1 MIMENSTKGILK
13 KWHALVAIFFL
24 AAFATNVQ
32 AQNVTIGPDNGSLI
46 TGQAGGNTGDSG
58 IGRGMASMWRHEQLA
73 LTMTTSDIA
82 NLTGAGELADPS
94 CAIDVY
100 NGNLIIG
107 AGQTQTFVVVSL
119 PKGYRI
125 TGYRLVL
132 QPNITGTITLHPGKN
147 SWSIGTDD
155 TMCFYETPAWSKG
168 NPYIRPGATTGNA
181 SNTHYNITNLD
192 DHNYEYY
199 AVATAA
205 DGSTLMQNNNATNQ
219 AKEFV
224 ITRTS
229 KTPSDMSNQL
239 HFWMGASGENRDSPY
254 QYAVTIK
261 HFEITFTAEGTFDA
275 EVMPAKPGEAVSV
288 VRSPFSTSKMDVG
301 AIELKDGVYTYD
313 YTGVR
318 DLIAYTWLYQEDA
331 INGGKPSEGV
341 AENKHIYPLELDGK
355 GAFAFGEGTFFI
367 EPPTTIETASAWESP
382 IGFRV
387 VGATFNY
394 DWGTATEGGTISI
407 ANGYRISGG
416 NGYYLN
422 DNLDFVQSTQ
432 ANAFV
437 WQMDEFGN
445 LYTGDDYKR
454 YLSCFGTGTQR
465 ILSLG
470 SAASGHEATWN
481 LRVASDGRV
490 YYLSDG
496 GNYYYLNYVSIQEG
510 GTTHRR
516 GYVTQNANSDLATA
530 TAINGTYTVDLP
542 SFTPGKYTIEVYGT
556 NKTTPVFTKTV
567 SSAADKGTYELENI
581 NNDAVMFKIKDV
593 ATGCQALVNVTLQLE
608 ALNPYINSMNIVCQ
622 SENVGGKQLE
632 IIQPFTA
639 NDFKVSGGKFIFYI
653 PTDYSNSD
661 LTFSFRDLS
670 SDYGDASYGGEGNA
684 RYSYVTSPY
693 FQEFDG
699 VANNAASG
707 ADASG
712 DAGLYDNRYNP
723 NTASTDKIYT
733 LRAGN
738 IRFEFNNAEELTG
751 TGSTQTLKEYQFS
764 VSKYLGS
771 DDPDGTDKKGEFKE
785 IVMNASKE
793 NQKSGIYFVFTADE
807 TRYNIAPTTALEHRS
822 YAFYRMDI
830 ELVAKNYVPG
840 FDWTKVYDATC
851 YADVENGKTID
862 AEKPMWGLKL
872 LAYDTD
878 DDGEPLSE
886 PVKGGYLS
894 VKEILDAFNGVSTQL
909 VVGSTIG
916 GSNAPESAD
925 QILYVDGS
933 DLRTIVASA
942 GDYSLESFKE
952 NLAPNALVYLP
963 ENMTSTADNFAYK
976 TGSGAFNA
984 GGNIVLTDRKPFFAP
999 YDIQVGAAKY
1009 AQYTREA
1016 VFKEDENNNY
1026 KRTAYQSVILPFD
1039 VLLSTTDL
1047 KFTRMTGSMSDA
1059 EDAGTGSIVQ
1069 ATFGAISGQSAVANQ
1084 PYMVQ
1089 ATSSGTDDN
1098 IFTIKQTG
1106 AKVLA
1111 TPTATNY
1118 KDDYTLW
1125 GEEVTTSY
1133 HDGNL
1138 DFQNMGSYS
1147 GKKIDK
1153 KADSNTYFYYASG
1166 FFRSTA
1172 DLVRPYLYIYPF
1184 RAYYSVSGTGLS
1196 KLTSFMAL
1204 FNDSEVTGIKDIKR
1218 KIDFAIQTGKGFV
1231 TVTSAVDKNV
1241 RIHALNG
1248 VTMANMNLNAGTS
1261 QTVALPAGV
1270 YVVNGMK
1277 IIVK

>member
-1 MIMENSTKGILK
+1 MENSTKGILK

-46 TGQAGGNTGDSG
+46 TGQAGGNVDDSG
-58 IGRGMASMWRHEQLA
+58 ILRGMASMWRHEQLP
-73 LTMTTSDIA
+73 LMMTTSDIA

-94 CAIDVY
+94 CAIDIY

-132 QPNITGTITLHPGKN
+132 QPNIYGNGIRLHEGKN
-147 SWSIGTDD
+147 TWDIGSDD
-155 TMCFYETPAWSKG
+155 QMRFFETPAWSSG
-168 NPYIRPGATTGNA
+168 SPYGD
-181 SNTHYNITNLD
+181 NTHSTQLTCPDSI
-192 DHNYEYY
+192 
-199 AVATAA
+199 TAA
-205 DGSTLMQNNNATNQ
+205 HEVGNESNTLMQNNSADNR

-224 ITRTS
+224 IARTS
-229 KTPSDMSNQL
+229 KTPTDMTNQL
-239 HFWMGASGENRDSPY
+239 HFFFARGSS

-261 HFEITFTAEGTFDA
+261 SFEIQFTAEGTFDA
-275 EVMPAKPGEAVSV
+275 EAAPAAPGPAVSMV
-288 VRSPFSTSKMDVG
+288 ASPFTTSKMDVG
-301 AIELKDGVYTYD
+301 AVVEKNGLYTYD

-318 DLIAYTWLYQEDA
+318 DLIAYTYLYQDDA
-331 INGGKPSEGV
+331 INALGAPADV
-341 AENKHIYPLELDGK
+341 ASDKHIYPLVIDGK
-355 GAFAFGEGTFFI
+355 GAYAFGNGTYFI
-367 EPPTTIETASAWESP
+367 EPPTTIKTASGWESP
-382 IGFRV
+382 IGYRV
-387 VGATFNY
+387 VGATFDY
-394 DWGTATEGGTISI
+394 KWGTATPAGEITVN
-407 ANGYRISGG
+407 NGYRISVRY
-416 NGYYLN
+416 NNQNYYLN
-422 DNLDFVQSTQ
+422 DNLDFVQVNQ
-432 ANAFV
+432 NQAFV
-437 WQMDEFGN
+437 WSMDEFGN
-445 LYTGDDYKR
+445 LYSGTDYKR
-454 YLSCFGTGTQR
+454 YLSCFGTGNDR
-465 ILSLG
+465 ILSLS

-481 LRVASDGRV
+481 LRVRESDGCV
-490 YYLSDG
+490 YYHSDG
-496 GNYYYLNYVSIQEG
+496 GNDYLLNYQRIQEG
-510 GTTHRR
+510 SAYHLRGHVTSGATT
-516 GYVTQNANSDLATA
+516 NLATA
-530 TAINGTYTVDLP
+530 TATGGSHVTNVP
-542 SFTPGKYTIEVYGT
+542 AFTPGAYKLNIYGTDKNTVIETIEV
-556 NKTTPVFTKTV
+556 N
-567 SSAADKGTYELENI
+567 SAADAGTYSTPKL
-581 NNDAVMFKIKDV
+581 NNDAVKFEITDV
-593 ATGCQALVNVTLQLE
+593 PEGCMAQVNVTLQLE
-608 ALNPYINSMNIVCQ
+608 ALNPYINSMDIVCE
-622 SENVGGKQLE
+622 SEADAQGKKLE
-632 IIQPFTA
+632 LVQTFTA

-653 PTDYSNSD
+653 PTDYYHHE
-661 LTFSFRDLS
+661 LTFTFKDLYS
-670 SDYGDASYGGEGNA
+670 QYGDESYGGTGNA
-684 RYSYVTSPY
+684 RYSYVTSDY
-693 FQEFDG
+693 FLQFDG
-699 VANNAASG
+699 
-707 ADASG
+707 DG
-712 DAGLYDNRYNP
+712 DGGLYDPSYDP
-723 NTASTDKIYT
+723 DYPSTTKIYT
-733 LRAGN
+733 SVAGN
-738 IRFEFNNAEELTG
+738 NRFEFNNAEELTG
-751 TGSTQTLKEYQFS
+751 SGSEAQYLKEYPFS
-764 VSKYLGS
+764 VSKYLS
-771 DDPDGTDKKGEFKE
+771 TYDPDGSGNIGQFAIIKMSADPEVG
-785 IVMNASKE
+785 
-793 NQKSGIYFVFTADE
+793 QKSGIYYVFTADE
-807 TRYNIAPTTALEHRS
+807 TRYNIAPTTGWQHRS
-822 YAFYRMDI
+822 FAFYRMDI

-840 FDWTKVYDATC
+840 FDWTKVYEATC
-851 YADVENGKTID
+851 YAEEENGKTID

-894 VKEILDAFNGVSTQL
+894 VKEILDAFNGVSTQP

-916 GSNAPESAD
+916 GNNAPASAD